1 MYEVNH
7 KTLIKDKENLNK
19 CSFLYL
25 YIYEKGGAMLQSFQF
40 LTELINS
47 IYLNK
52 TLIVFHGI
60 GYPDSKT
67 HVEVQRT
74 KTS

>member
-1 MYEVNH
+1 
-7 KTLIKDKENLNK
+7 
-19 CSFLYL
+19 
-25 YIYEKGGAMLQSFQF
+25 MLQSFQF

-60 GYPDSKT
+60 GCPDPKT
-67 HVEVQRT
+67 HMEVQRT